1 MNPVRPNVWA
11 HVPPPAQGGGGG
23 AGAAKTAAQRAFFDA
38 ALGKA
43 AGAPPQTQAPVQATQ
58 VRTETVRA
66 QAAPAPVQR
75 MPTGQPTEQPT
86 RILRPG
92 SLLDIRV

>member
-1 MNPVRPNVWA
+1 VNPVRPNVWA
-11 HVPPPAQGGGGG
+11 NVPPPGQGGG
-23 AGAAKTAAQRAFFDA
+23 AGGAKTAAQRAFFDQ

-43 AGAPPQTQAPVQATQ
+43 TGAPQQTQAPVQATP
-58 VRTETVRA
+58 VRTEPVQT
-66 QAAPAPVQR
+66 QTAPAPVQR
-75 MPTGQPTEQPT
+75 MPTSQPTEQPT

>member
-11 HVPPPAQGGGGG
+11 NIPPPAQGPG
-23 AGAAKTAAQRAFFDA
+23 AVKSGAQRAFFDQ

-43 AGAPPQTQAPVQATQ
+43 TGAPQQVQPQATPVRAEPVQVQT
-58 VRTETVRA
+58 
-66 QAAPAPVQR
+66 APQPVQR
-75 MPTGQPTEQPT
+75 MPAAQPAEQPT

>member
-11 HVPPPAQGGGGG
+11 NVPPPGQGSGQ
-23 AGAAKTAAQRAFFDA
+23 GAAKSAAQRAFFDQ

-43 AGAPPQTQAPVQATQ
+43 SGAPQQTQSPATPVRTAPVQA
-58 VRTETVRA
+58 
-66 QAAPAPVQR
+66 QAAPQPVQR
-75 MPTGQPTEQPT
+75 MPAAQPSEQPT

>member
-11 HVPPPAQGGGGG
+11 NIPPPGQGGGP
-23 AGAAKTAAQRAFFDA
+23 AKSGAQRAFFDA

-43 AGAPPQTQAPVQATQ
+43 TGAPQQAQAPTTPVRAASVQTQA
-58 VRTETVRA
+58 
-66 QAAPAPVQR
+66 APQPVQR
-75 MPTGQPTEQPT
+75 MPTAQPSEQPT